1 MRTKTTTNPVFFG
14 ERALLEISDEARREA
29 LLHDQRSVDLLTW
42 NVFASL
48 ERHRDRQWLANR
60 LQLFGGAEV
69 REPVRISLWTGRDR
83 GPRVT
88 PGTAYL
94 AAVRDR
100 MRAAGT
106 DGDALESAVREFAQP
121 SEVPVR
127 IESPDVLCL
136 VDTYLTARPAG
147 VGGRDRVVELVDNG
161 LEQARRLGKRLAVGV
176 VYPSG
181 TQLGGEVSARMQA
194 LRTGLRAELPH
205 RDRLPEVALR
215 EVSWQQLLK
224 VWESE
229 IDWMDLD
236 GQPVK
241 QFLAHCSTLGLR

>member
-1 MRTKTTTNPVFFG
+1 MRTKTTTNPVFFDQ
-14 ERALLEISDEARREA
+14 RALLEISDEARRDA
-29 LLHDQRSVDLLTW
+29 LLHDARSVDLLTW

-48 ERHRDRQWLANR
+48 DRHRDRPWLAQR
-60 LQLFGGAEV
+60 LRLFGGDAM
-69 REPVRISLWTGRDR
+69 RAPVRISLWSGRDR
-83 GPRVT
+83 GPQLA
-88 PGTAYL
+88 PGAQYL
-94 AAVRDR
+94 ATVRDR

-106 DGDALESAVREFAQP
+106 EDQALESAVKEFARP
-121 SEVPVR
+121 AEVPVR

-136 VDTYLTARPAG
+136 VDTYLTGRPAG
-147 VGGRDRVVELVDNG
+147 VGGRDRVLELVDNG
-161 LEQARRLGKRLAVGV
+161 LEQARRVGKRLAVAV

-181 TQLGGEVSARMQA
+181 TQLGGEVSARMQEVRSDLKA
-194 LRTGLRAELPH
+194 HLPH
-205 RDRLPEVALR
+205 RDRVPEVALR

-229 IDWMDLD
+229 LDWMDLA